1 MEPKLAFVAIS
12 GGLLLLFLITLLLLR
27 TLIRQQFL
35 DRTRCFRTRSSC
47 ALALFTL
54 VLLTGALCLACLAGV
69 AYLYEQAVAGT
80 AAEGDDAVL
89 FAVCVIVWAMIGAV
103 VSSTMLPSAAEFR
116 RADRE
121 KRETAPNRATLSL
134 LVFCIS
140 LSVFTVA
147 PPVSAAK
154 QEEPDRIVS
163 PCKCTVGAREETQV
177 QPQRKPF
184 TRIGPSPRRPFA
196 IGFQLDPRRKPK

>member
-69 AYLYEQAVAGT
+69 AYLYEQAVTGI

-89 FAVCVIVWAMIGAV
+89 FVGFGIVWAMIGAY
-103 VSSTMLPSAAEFR
+103 VSCTMLPSAVEFR

-121 KRETAPNRATLSL
+121 ASETAPNQAAVSL

-140 LSVFTVA
+140 LSVFAVA

-154 QEEPDRIVS
+154 QEEPNRIVS
-163 PCKCTVGAREETQV
+163 PCKCTVDAREEAQV
-177 QPQRKPF
+177 QPKRKPF
-184 TRIGPSPRRPFA
+184 THIGPSPRRPFA